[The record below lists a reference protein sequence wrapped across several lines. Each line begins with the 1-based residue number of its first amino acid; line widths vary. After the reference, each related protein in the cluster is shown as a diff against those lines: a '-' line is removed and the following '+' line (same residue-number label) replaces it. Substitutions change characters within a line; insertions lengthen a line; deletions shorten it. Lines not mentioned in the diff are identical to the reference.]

1 MQPKIAHIFAD
12 GLYAKE
18 THIPAGMRLGKH
30 THSYTHFSI
39 LAKGFVKVTANGT
52 WTMYQAPA
60 CIEIKAN
67 IEHEVQ
73 AVTDATWYCV
83 HGTDETDPEKIDEVL
98 IHKGEKPCQDG
109 KNSTP

>member
-1 MQPKIAHIFAD
+1 MEPKIAHIFAD

-39 LAKGFVKVTANGT
+39 LAKGAVVVRAGKDWFT
-52 WTMYQAPA
+52 YEAPA
-60 CIEIKAN
+60 CIEIKAD

-73 AVTDATWYCV
+73 ALTDATWYCV
-83 HGTDETDPEKIDEVL
+83 HSTDETDTEKIDEVL
-98 IHKGEKPCQDG
+98 ILKGNEECQAG
-109 KNSTP
+109 KNSTL